1 MRMFGVVLSVLLAG
15 GVYAGSSVPV
25 FSEDDATVTATVSVQ
40 DVPCITVGTTLI
52 NYGTKAFST
61 SQGLVSGS
69 STIGNVDS
77 CSTAAQTLLATGST
91 ATATDATWN
100 PVSTLSCS
108 GGSINEYR
116 HFLRDESTPKDV
128 YLSLAAQPL
137 RSLTANQQDLSIPT
151 MINMPCTG
159 SSGAGR
165 TMNMQVTLTA
175 TVP

>member
-61 SQGLVSGS
+61 SQALATGTGS
-69 STIGNVDS
+69 ITDVDS

-91 ATATDATWN
+91 ATATGATWN

-108 GGSINEYR
+108 GGSLNEYR
-116 HFLRDESTPKDV
+116 HSLRDELTPKDV
-128 YLSLAAQPL
+128 FLSLAPQPL

-151 MINMPCTG
+151 MLNMPCTG
-159 SSGAGR
+159 SAGGGK
-165 TMNMQVTLTA
+165 TMNMQVILTA

>member
-77 CSTAAQTLLATGST
+77 CSTAAQTLLIKGTPTTGT
-91 ATATDATWN
+91 
-100 PVSTLSCS
+100 
-108 GGSINEYR
+108 
-116 HFLRDESTPKDV
+116 TPAWSLV
-128 YLSLAAQPL
+128 NSLACPTPNQFVHEFDNPGTAGSYL
-137 RSLTANQQDLSIPT
+137 ALGTNNLTFQAGFASMATISSIPT
-151 MINMPCTG
+151 RLTMPCTG
-159 SSGAGR
+159 SSGGGV
-165 TMNMQVTLTA
+165 QVSTQIIFTA